1 LMTRNRAKVLHCI
14 VLTFIA
20 AFVQRVSAQ
29 ATMEYETKPLGGT
42 NVPAPS
48 GQQPTEIQVI
58 NLLRQTGHYN
68 EAEARCRRI
77 LRQKPDDPVIKRL
90 LAEIQS
96 ERAQQQSLS
105 ASLRQK
111 IDSLIVPEINVREA
125 SVSDVVNFLKEQAQA
140 LSADKASVNVIWEA
154 PEETKTAKVTLSLR
168 EVPLADALKYVT
180 ESVGLRYRVDAHA
193 IVIYLPP
200 PAAPPHAKP

>member
-1 LMTRNRAKVLHCI
+1 MTRSRATVLHCI

-20 AFVQRVSAQ
+20 ASVQRVGAQ

-48 GQQPTEIQVI
+48 DQQSAEIQVI
-58 NLLRQTGHYN
+58 NLLRQTGHYD

-77 LRQKPDDPVIKRL
+77 LGQKPDDPVMKRL
-90 LAEIQS
+90 LADIQT

-111 IDSLIVPEINVREA
+111 ISSLVVPEVSVREA
-125 SVSDVVNFLKEQAQA
+125 SVSEVINFLKEQAQT
-140 LSADKASVNVIWEA
+140 LSPDKGSINVVWEA
-154 PEETKTAKVTLSLR
+154 PEETKTAKVTLRLR
-168 EVPLADALKYVT
+168 EVPLADALRYVT

-193 IVIYLPP
+193 IVIYIPP